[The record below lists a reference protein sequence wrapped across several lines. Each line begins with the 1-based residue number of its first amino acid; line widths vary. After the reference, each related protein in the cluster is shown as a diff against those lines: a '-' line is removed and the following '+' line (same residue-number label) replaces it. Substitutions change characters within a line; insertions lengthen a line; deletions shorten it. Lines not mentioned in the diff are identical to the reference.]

1 MKRASQ
7 RLLFCL
13 CGLVLLTPFQ
23 PIAARAELVDI
34 QFDQLRLSATLDRA
48 PLEAVCQKIGQE
60 RNVWFISFVSP
71 VNGQIT
77 AQFKDLSLEAA
88 LKRILAATN
97 YSLVFDETETVMGVI
112 IIGHKTPGS
121 QQRGGWHVAVGN
133 VLSVDNSGEMLNLE
147 PSSQPLTGD
156 DGFTDTETAQEGIG
170 GVAEIVEDTPGLDLP
185 MEEEIELANL
195 ERDAAVDEPVD
206 VDEQEQEEFSP

>member
-1 MKRASQ
+1 
-7 RLLFCL
+7 
-13 CGLVLLTPFQ
+13 VLTPFQ

-48 PLEAVCQKIGQE
+48 PLEAVCQIIGQE

-133 VLSVDNSGEMLNLE
+133 VIPLDNSGEMENLE

-156 DGFTDTETAQEGIG
+156 DGLTDTETAQEGIG
-170 GVAEIVEDTPGLDLP
+170 AIAEIVEDAPGLDLP
-185 MEEEIELANL
+185 LEEEIEMANL

-206 VDEQEQEEFSP
+206 VDEQEQEELAP